1 MISPMPISFRP
12 LELSDLDDFCMW
24 LDRPHLRRFYQRK
37 PISREDVEAEYGP
50 CIRGEDPTHCHL
62 ALFDGKPFGYIQCYR
77 IPDYPE
83 WADLIESHDGI
94 GVDLA
99 ILDPSMLGRG
109 MGRAMLGAYLRDVA
123 FPLFPIERRCF
134 IAHEVENHAAI
145 ACSRAVGFEMIGP
158 FVEEGFP
165 SLLFVL
171 DRDKWACS
179 RG

>member
-1 MISPMPISFRP
+1 MPISFGL
-12 LELSDLDDFCMW
+12 LETSDLDDFCTW
-24 LDRPHLRRFYQRK
+24 LNQPHLRRFFQCK
-37 PISREDVEAEYGP
+37 PISREEVEAEYGP

-62 ALFDGKPFGYIQCYR
+62 ALFGGRPFGYIQCYR

-83 WADLIESHDGI
+83 WADLIESPDGI

-99 ILDPSMLGRG
+99 ILDPAMLGRG
-109 MGRAMLGAYLRDVA
+109 FGRAMLGDYLRDVA
-123 FPLFPIERRCF
+123 FALFPDQHRCF
-134 IAHEVENHAAI
+134 IAHQVENHKAI
-145 ACSRAVGFEMIGP
+145 ACSRAVGFEQIGP

-171 DRDKWACS
+171 DRDKWADS